1 VEVRLMA
8 AVPSWRVVGDWFD
21 VCKCTVPCPCT
32 FAQPP
37 TEGDCDGALIW
48 HINEGHFGDV
58 RLDGL
63 NFAAIGR
70 FVGNLWDADTKTDMG
85 FFIDA
90 RADERQQQALQ
101 AIFSGQ
107 AGGWPEMFAAKL
119 GQMLGMEPAQI
130 DVQIA
135 DDLAHWRAQIP
146 GRVNAAAEALQGPTS
161 IPGKPTQVHDPPGS
175 EAGPGTVATYGTVT
189 ADEVDAFGFKW
200 ARTGRSSK
208 HMAFDW
214 SGPD

>member
-1 VEVRLMA
+1 MA

-37 TEGDCDGALIW
+37 TEGDCDGALVW
-48 HINEGHFGDV
+48 HIKEGHFGDV

-70 FVGNLWDADTKTDMG
+70 FVGNLWDEDTKTDMG

-90 RADERQQQALQ
+90 RADESQQQALQ

-107 AGGWPEMFAAKL
+107 AGGWPEMFADKL
-119 GQMLGMEPAQI
+119 GEMLGMEPAQI
-130 DVQIA
+130 DVEIA

-146 GRVNAAAEALQGPTS
+146 GKVNAAAEPLHGPTS
-161 IPGKPTQVHDPPGS
+161 IPGKRTQVHDPPGS
-175 EAGPGTVATYGTVT
+175 EMGPGTVATYGTVT